1 MAEIIVHAGMPKTG
15 STSVQ
20 RWLIQNRELLA
31 NRGIQLLVATNHSRS
46 KPGTGMR
53 LEPYE
58 SGPVNSGKLALAWVA
73 DGFSTRIPERFVTE
87 LARFAERHQGLMVS
101 GEALSA
107 FFYRLDA
114 RLLSA
119 LDDLARTHTVRVAYY
134 VRPQHTAIEALWRQG
149 RFRAP
154 AAPSEMAV
162 EQAETLHYLRT
173 LEGVNEGAPHVDF
186 VVRPFRSD
194 LLEGGSAVSD
204 FTHVFLNV
212 DSRGPDIQENPGL
225 SLELVNRLRQAPD
238 GLFWN
243 GAVERY
249 PRRKLR
255 AAAAHLDLPA
265 SPETK
270 RSRHILRAYCREVF
284 EDDNREL
291 IRRLSWPTAE
301 FVPPAKLRGRWDLAE
316 LDDLWTP
323 KDSPAELARLFD
335 KLSNALGAS

>member
-1 MAEIIVHAGMPKTG
+1 VAEIIVHAGMPKTG
-15 STSVQ
+15 TTSVQ
-20 RWLIQNRELLA
+20 RWLIQNREVLVD
-31 NRGIQLLVATNHSRS
+31 RGMQLLVATNQSRS
-46 KPGTGMR
+46 NPGMH

-58 SGPVNSGKLALAWVA
+58 SGSVNSGKLALAWVA
-73 DGFSTRIPERFVTE
+73 GGFSRRIPERFVSE
-87 LARFAERHQGLMVS
+87 LSRFAERHQSLMVT

-114 RLLSA
+114 PLLST

-134 VRPQHTAIEALWRQG
+134 VRPQHTALEASWRQG

-154 AAPSEMAV
+154 ASPSAMVV

-173 LEGVNEGAPHVDF
+173 LEGVNEGAPHLDF

-204 FTHVFLNV
+204 FTHTFLNV
-212 DSRGPDIQENPGL
+212 ESSGPDIQENPGL

-238 GLFWN
+238 GMFWT

-255 AAAAHLDLPA
+255 AAAARLDLPA
-265 SPETK
+265 SPEVK
-270 RSRHILRAYCREVF
+270 RSRQILRAYCREVF

-291 IRRLSWPTAE
+291 LRRLSWPTAE
-301 FVPPAKLRGRWDLAE
+301 FVPAAKLRGSWDLAE

-323 KDSPAELARLFD
+323 KDSPTELARFFD
-335 KLSNALGAS
+335 EFRRTLDLA